1 MKWEIASVYNEVP
14 KPLSSQSHSNYYK
27 RSAERDKRSAVF
39 NTEDNGS
46 SPTSD
51 QLSNYNLCEQ
61 GEATATAGEKI
72 CD

>member
-1 MKWEIASVYNEVP
+1 MKWKIASVYNEVP
-14 KPLSSQSHSNYYK
+14 KPPSSQSHSNYYK
-27 RSAERDKRSAVF
+27 RSVERDKRSAVF
-39 NTEDNGS
+39 NTKDNGS

-51 QLSNYNLCEQ
+51 QLSNYSPCEQ